1 MEGLNVF
8 TIKTEGKL
16 YKMLLK
22 FIFGAT
28 MVAFTTFCGYLFARK
43 YRQRKLF
50 FAQFSEFND
59 RYISEI
65 SYSRRPIKTFISAY
79 AYKGEFDT
87 FLRKYF
93 EVLESGQ
100 TRMHGFDFKTE
111 LSFLKQEERQ
121 IVLDY
126 FIMLGKGIVCPKKG
140 ILVQS
145 KNVFILLPLSRKM
158 SIKNMEIYTLKLDFY
173 AVYLF

>member
-1 MEGLNVF
+1 
-8 TIKTEGKL
+8 
-16 YKMLLK
+16 MLLK

-126 FIMLGKGIVCPKKG
+126 FIMLGKGDSVSQKGYFSTIKERLHSLASLTENEHKKYG
-140 ILVQS
+140 NLYVKIGFLCGL
-145 KNVFILLPLSRKM
+145 FILIL
-158 SIKNMEIYTLKLDFY
+158 II
-173 AVYLF
+173 